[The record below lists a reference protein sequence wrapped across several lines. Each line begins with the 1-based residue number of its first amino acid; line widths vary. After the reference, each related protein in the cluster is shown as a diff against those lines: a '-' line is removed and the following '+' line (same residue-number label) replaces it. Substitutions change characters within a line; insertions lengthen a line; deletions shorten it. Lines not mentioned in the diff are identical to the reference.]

1 MKISVLIVFSLLTIN
16 AASSQSLGCADCR
29 WIFDLRNGNGITEMT
44 FEKDTIIN
52 NNIFN
57 KYTLLITRIDFNGT
71 DTIRTNGDPIFLSNQ
86 DGLVLYRWT
95 REMTDTIVD
104 FNAEIGD
111 SWTVTDRLRD
121 NKYYEY
127 IVLDTFRTLI
137 NGANLF
143 SISYD
148 TRPVGTSFSFVD
160 TLYETIGSK
169 YSFIIP
175 HDDYNGAITL
185 NNQGG
190 TLRCFTND
198 DLGFVQLDNAELYGS
213 SLYSDFEFDCDR
225 LTSTNNIEEIPQGRL
240 HLYPNPVHDVL
251 YIESES
257 QEEGRLFNQQG
268 RQVRVYKKTGTLDM
282 STLESGIYFLKVGEQ
297 VRKVVKM

>member
-169 YSFIIP
+169 YSFII
-175 HDDYNGAITL
+175 
-185 NNQGG
+185 
-190 TLRCFTND
+190 
-198 DLGFVQLDNAELYGS
+198 
-213 SLYSDFEFDCDR
+213 FEFDCDR